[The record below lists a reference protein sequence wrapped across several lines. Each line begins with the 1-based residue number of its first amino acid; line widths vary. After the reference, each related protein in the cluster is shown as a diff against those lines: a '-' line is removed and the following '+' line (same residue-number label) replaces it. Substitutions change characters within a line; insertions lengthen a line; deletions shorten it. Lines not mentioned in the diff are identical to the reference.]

1 MKPLLVVVNL
11 GVGKLRTG
19 SEKSGVEL
27 DKNMYV
33 LYGVRVDT
41 RHSTGLRYAGK
52 PGETDEGLRV
62 PTLFSSHCKIHRTIH
77 RVSSVKG

>member
-41 RHSTGLRYAGK
+41 RHSTGLKYAGK

-62 PTLFSSHCKIHRTIH
+62 PSFRPTVRSIGPYTESLP
-77 RVSSVKG
+77 